1 MATGR
6 RFTSTEHPGAASWP
20 LIYGRALVGP
30 VAACMLPVM
39 ILTLVAVLEG
49 IRVIPYALWAAA
61 GALAVAS
68 FWTSYQLRSR
78 VAEIRISD
86 GFASV
91 QTPWDLKRGLAPE
104 WEPVLDVRDY
114 GSWLHVTIGLST
126 YELER
131 SDWPKFADLRDALS
145 AAAERISE

>member
-1 MATGR
+1 M
-6 RFTSTEHPGAASWP
+6 
-20 LIYGRALVGP
+20 GP

-61 GALAVAS
+61 GALAAAS

-78 VAEIRISD
+78 VAEIRISE

-91 QTPWDLKRGLAPE
+91 QTPWDLKRGQAPE
-104 WEPVLDVRDY
+104 WEPVLDIRDY
-114 GSWLHVTIGLST
+114 GSWLHATIGLST

-131 SDWPKFADLRDALS
+131 SDWPKFAHLKDALS
-145 AAAERISE
+145 TAIHDGPD

>member
-1 MATGR
+1 
-6 RFTSTEHPGAASWP
+6 
-20 LIYGRALVGP
+20 
-30 VAACMLPVM
+30 M

-49 IRVIPYALWAAA
+49 IRVVPFALWAAA
-61 GALAVAS
+61 GALGLAS

-91 QTPWDLKRGLAPE
+91 QTPWDLKRGRALE

-126 YELER
+126 FELER
-131 SDWPKFADLRDALS
+131 KDWPQFFELRDALS
-145 AAAERISE
+145 AAAGREGR